1 MKGFFRFSIALM
13 TAPLLCGAALV
24 VGYVMLVVMTIPQ
37 LPAWAQPG
45 VEQWLFDIPQYAE
58 RSDNGS
64 YGNSISAGMS
74 AVPWD
79 GYVGP
84 GAEIYGLPLVGPIQH
99 WSEWSDKPLLGCMF
113 QDPHY
118 STHTG
123 SDFPVNEGTSVHT
136 TIAGKVV
143 WAGSNGPWGNLV
155 VVENGGYQVWL
166 AHLSS
171 IQVAEGQILNY
182 GDMVGLS
189 GNTGNS
195 TGAHVHYG
203 IKQKTGEKS
212 AVWLNPQSFFTD
224 DEYISIG
231 CSD

>member
-1 MKGFFRFSIALM
+1 MKGFLRFSIILM
-13 TAPLLCGAALV
+13 FAPLLCGAALV
-24 VGYVMLVVMTIPQ
+24 VGYVVLVVMTIPQ
-37 LPAWAQPG
+37 LPVWAQPG

-58 RSDNGS
+58 TSDNGS
-64 YGNSISAGMS
+64 YGNSTPAGMS
-74 AVPWD
+74 AVGWD

-84 GAEIYGLPLVGPIQH
+84 GSEIYGLPLVGPIQH
-99 WSEWSDKPLLGCMF
+99 WSEWYDKPLLGCVF
-113 QDPHY
+113 QDPY
-118 STHTG
+118 YKTHTG
-123 SDFPVNEGTSVHT
+123 DDFPVNEGTAVHA
-136 TIAGKVV
+136 TISGKVV

-155 VVENGGYQVWL
+155 VVENNGYQVWT

-171 IQVAEGQILNY
+171 IQVSEGEILEH
-182 GDMVGLS
+182 GDVVGSS

-212 AVWLNPQSFFTD
+212 YAWLNPQSFFTQ
-224 DEYISIG
+224 DEYIYIG

>member
-1 MKGFFRFSIALM
+1 VKGFFRFSIALM

-24 VGYVMLVVMTIPQ
+24 VGYVMIVVITIPQ

-45 VEQWLFDIPQYAE
+45 VEQWLFDVPQYAE
-58 RSDNGS
+58 TSDNGS
-64 YGNSISAGMS
+64 YGNSTPAGMS

-79 GYVGP
+79 GYVGL
-84 GAEIYGLPLVGPIQH
+84 GAEIYGLPMVGPIQH
-99 WSEWSDKPLLGCMF
+99 WSEWYDRPLLGCTF

-118 STHTG
+118 QTHTG
-123 SDFPVNEGTSVHT
+123 SDFPVNEGTSVHAT
-136 TIAGKVV
+136 VGGKVV

-155 VVENGGYQVWL
+155 VIENNGYQVWL

-171 IQVAEGQILNY
+171 IQVSEGQIINY
-182 GDMVGLS
+182 GDLVGLS

-195 TGAHVHYG
+195 SGAHVHYG
-203 IKQKTGEKS
+203 IKHKTGEKS
-212 AVWLNPQSFFTD
+212 YAWLNPQSFFTV